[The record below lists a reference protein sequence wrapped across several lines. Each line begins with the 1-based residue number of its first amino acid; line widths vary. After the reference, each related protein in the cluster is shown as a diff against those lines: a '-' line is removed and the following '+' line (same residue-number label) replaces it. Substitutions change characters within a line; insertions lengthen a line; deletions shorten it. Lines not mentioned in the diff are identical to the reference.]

1 MYGYVLSSRS
11 TTLNFGRYCL
21 IRLCSSAKASR
32 ALATRMVSRS
42 AISRANDPVLA
53 LTQLDYRKYERTRLR
68 REIAL
73 PTYRTVPPES
83 RKRYT
88 PGASGNRAAFS
99 RGSILFIQRPTI
111 PAKPQPAE
119 SRRRTMQIRQTT
131 SPYNYYDTKVN
142 RRE

>member
-53 LTQLDYRKYERTRLR
+53 LTQLDSRKYERTRLR
-68 REIAL
+68 REIAWTTDPL
-73 PTYRTVPPES
+73 LRVVPYYLFSVPQFLQNTS
-83 RKRYT
+83 R
-88 PGASGNRAAFS
+88 PNRDDAPCKYA
-99 RGSILFIQRPTI
+99 R
-111 PAKPQPAE
+111 QPAHTT
-119 SRRRTMQIRQTT
+119 TMIL
-131 SPYNYYDTKVN
+131 K
-142 RRE
+142 